1 MDACTEADIN
11 RVNNMVFV
19 DHPEFFWLDQQSYTF
34 QGDGSAEAAGS
45 VDLQLVYNIDK
56 AEIESTKAGIEAAAD
71 QWIAQVPADA
81 DTYWENQVYL
91 TNF

>member
-1 MDACTEADIN
+1 
-11 RVNNMVFV
+11 MVFV

-71 QWIAQVPADA
+71 Q
-81 DTYWENQVYL
+81 
-91 TNF
+91 

>member
-1 MDACTEADIN
+1 MNGILEYKDIVTVDACTEADIN

-45 VDLQLVYNIDK
+45 VICSLCTI
-56 AEIESTKAGIEAAAD
+56 
-71 QWIAQVPADA
+71 
-81 DTYWENQVYL
+81 
-91 TNF
+91 